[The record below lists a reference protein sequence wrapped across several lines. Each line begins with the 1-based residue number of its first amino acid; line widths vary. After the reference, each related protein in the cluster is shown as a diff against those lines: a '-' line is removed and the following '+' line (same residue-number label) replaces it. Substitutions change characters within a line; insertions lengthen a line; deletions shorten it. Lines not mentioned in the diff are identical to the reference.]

1 MFHKHENTQCHKDSV
16 VCYKASKSKVSVAQ
30 QIETASVKE
39 ITERKE
45 YSRRIAEVTRM
56 LGKQGIPFRGHD
68 ESLESN
74 KREFLG
80 VYGAPENV

>member
-1 MFHKHENTQCHKDSV
+1 MRTHNAIKTVLSAGTAIRQASQKV
-16 VCYKASKSKVSVAQ
+16 VLHNKEA
-30 QIETASVKE
+30 ASVKE
-39 ITERKE
+39 ITERE
-45 YSRRIAEVTRM
+45 NLRQIAEVTRM